1 MATQRKAKRDPFA
14 FSLRGH
20 SVMASF
26 MAPVIVADDRL
37 KAAPKP
43 PAVTHPE
50 PRADWQT
57 AEQPGC

>member
-1 MATQRKAKRDPFA
+1 MATQRKFKRDPFA
-14 FSLRGH
+14 FSLGGH

-43 PAVTHPE
+43 PAA
-50 PRADWQT
+50 PRTESLADWQT

>member
-1 MATQRKAKRDPFA
+1 MAQQRKAKRDPFA
-14 FSLRGH
+14 FSLRGQ

-37 KAAPKP
+37 KATPKP
-43 PAVTHPE
+43 PAAPRPE
-50 PRADWQT
+50 PRTDWQT